1 MSERLDRRIG
11 HLVLAA
17 FFALLATDVQGGTT
31 VGQFEPE
38 GVPVWGDS
46 SPWARY
52 FRQLQDTM
60 ALGWF
65 EEITYYDHLY
75 VYSHGSVTARFT
87 VTPDGTFHDPQ
98 ILSNT
103 SNQLMGYAV
112 IRAIRK
118 AWIQRFSAAVLARAP
133 DGLVIEQ
140 TFRFWDYDPTE
151 YGLASSYP
159 QMLTDRS
166 PEIGGAYNLDLKV
179 FPDLTIFHFQSRILE
194 ATPVNSRLAVR

>member
-1 MSERLDRRIG
+1 MAER
-11 HLVLAA
+11 
-17 FFALLATDVQGGTT
+17 
-31 VGQFEPE
+31 
-38 GVPVWGDS
+38 WGDS

-60 ALGWF
+60 ALRWC
-65 EEITYYDHLY
+65 EEITYYDYLY

-87 VTPDGTFHDPQ
+87 VTSDGTFHDPQ

-103 SNQLMGYAV
+103 SNLPMPGAV

-118 AWIQRFSAAVLARAP
+118 AWIQRLPPAVLATAL

-159 QMLTDRS
+159 QLLTRRS
-166 PEIGGAYNLDLKV
+166 PEVGGAYNLNLRKFV
-179 FPDLTIFHFQSRILE
+179 I
-194 ATPVNSRLAVR
+194 